1 MYATI
6 AVNIRKGRVVPS
18 ESAKIPESGH
28 ALLVILDQPLKR
40 RNWKQVR
47 SRLGWLKLRTD
58 PSVWQRQI
66 RDEWTH
72 RK

>member
-18 ESAKIPESGH
+18 EPAKIPENGH
-28 ALLVILDQPLKR
+28 ALLVILDQPATR

-58 PSVWQRQI
+58 PAAWQRQI
-66 RDEWTH
+66 RDEWKN
-72 RK
+72 RP